1 MALLD
6 HRARLILETV
16 GRAYPQAW
24 RLAERMRAERGRA
37 LPNWPQW
44 CFLPLQGAGA
54 IVSGGAEDIPFERG
68 HHAAILAAL
77 AAWRM
82 TQGIYRFDPALYEAL
97 IDTELD
103 RELPRDPLYR
113 LPEWC
118 VYIETPGLV
127 WTAGSERRPIHGVWA
142 HLDWDE
148 SAAGEPRE
156 ELRLLLDTAREPQEA
171 LDPLHGCIPVPLI
184 LGEGSIADALERLVD
199 SAAREARRRGLDP
212 PAGLLDARLVART
225 IWPAVSLALYLCSDE
240 PEIGDG
246 SARPG
251 NPRPKRTRRGLR
263 LFPADKPT
271 AWDVG
276 VRLGAALAAARQR
289 EQAAGEAQEAGG
301 EARPRAR
308 PRAHIRRAHWHTFL
322 AGAGRAERR
331 LKWLPPIGVNVRGAE
346 DLPAVIR
353 RVPDGS

>member
-1 MALLD
+1 MALSS
-6 HRARLILETV
+6 HRARQILESV
-16 GRAYPQAW
+16 GRAYPHAW
-24 RLAERMRAERGRA
+24 RLVDLMRAERGRA
-37 LPNWPQW
+37 LPQWPQW
-44 CFLPLQGAGA
+44 CFIPCADVGG
-54 IVSGGAEDIPFERG
+54 IVSGGAGDIPFERG
-68 HHAAILAAL
+68 HHIAILAAL

-103 RELPRDPLYR
+103 RELPREPLYR
-113 LPEWC
+113 PPEWC
-118 VYIETPGLV
+118 VYIETPGLA
-127 WTAGSERRPIHGVWA
+127 WTLGSERRPIHGVWA

-148 SAAGEPRE
+148 PAAGEPRE

-171 LDPLHGCIPVPLI
+171 LDALHGRIPVPLI
-184 LGEGSIADALERLVD
+184 LGEGAIADALERLVD

-212 PAGLLDARLVART
+212 PADLLDARLVARAL
-225 IWPAVSLALYLCSDE
+225 WPVVSLVLYLCSEE

-251 NPRPKRTRRGLR
+251 NPLPKRTRRGWR

-271 AWDVG
+271 TWNVG
-276 VRLGAALAAARQR
+276 VRLGAALAAARLGEQTAR
-289 EQAAGEAQEAGG
+289 EDQGG
-301 EARPRAR
+301 EGETRQRAR

-322 AGAGRAERR
+322 AGAGRTEQRI
-331 LKWLPPIGVNVRGAE
+331 KWLPPIGVNVRGAE

-353 RVPDGS
+353 KVQP